1 MSCDQKTRLEQELAT
16 VPRSE
21 EAFVLWRH
29 RKYSQGLTGRERED
43 LLNELED
50 ILVEKISG

>member
-29 RKYSQGLTGRERED
+29 RKYLQGLTGRERED